1 MEEVKGRR
9 GEGGCQ
15 RHRDVG
21 GGTDGASE
29 GVKQPEATNSP
40 AANCLQRTGQP
51 FEHFSS
57 GIVSRHFI
65 YVYLFTVSSSKK
77 DQRMERDRTK
87 RANNIFFRNINCT
100 IERVGGEDDKELPIA
115 LQIKR
120 GVWEKWFEVTPRH
133 ASGDV
138 GGALRG
144 EKRRS
149 LEMSLH
155 EYIDIPLEV
164 SLSLLFPGSS
174 RVSARLSWRMR
185 RSGREDET
193 RPMLPRWLGLVKWRC
208 SGAFEFCPRIDNDN
222 DEDDD
227 EDDDDIGGLT
237 GST

>member
-1 MEEVKGRR
+1 MLWEMEEVKGRR

-21 GGTDGASE
+21 GGTDG
-29 GVKQPEATNSP
+29 
-40 AANCLQRTGQP
+40 
-51 FEHFSS
+51 
-57 GIVSRHFI
+57 
-65 YVYLFTVSSSKK
+65 
-77 DQRMERDRTK
+77 
-87 RANNIFFRNINCT
+87 
-100 IERVGGEDDKELPIA
+100 
-115 LQIKR
+115 
-120 GVWEKWFEVTPRH
+120 
-133 ASGDV
+133 GDV

-164 SLSLLFPGSS
+164 SLSLLFPGST
-174 RVSARLSWRMR
+174 RVSARLFKESWRMR

-222 DEDDD
+222 DD

>member
-21 GGTDGASE
+21 GGTDGA
-29 GVKQPEATNSP
+29 
-40 AANCLQRTGQP
+40 
-51 FEHFSS
+51 
-57 GIVSRHFI
+57 
-65 YVYLFTVSSSKK
+65 
-77 DQRMERDRTK
+77 
-87 RANNIFFRNINCT
+87 
-100 IERVGGEDDKELPIA
+100 
-115 LQIKR
+115 
-120 GVWEKWFEVTPRH
+120 RH

-164 SLSLLFPGSS
+164 SLSLLFPGST
-174 RVSARLSWRMR
+174 RVSARLFKEWAGSQDRADERFSRSLVCYR
-185 RSGREDET
+185 RREDET

>member
-1 MEEVKGRR
+1 MEEVKERR

-21 GGTDGASE
+21 GGTDGA
-29 GVKQPEATNSP
+29 
-40 AANCLQRTGQP
+40 
-51 FEHFSS
+51 
-57 GIVSRHFI
+57 
-65 YVYLFTVSSSKK
+65 
-77 DQRMERDRTK
+77 
-87 RANNIFFRNINCT
+87 
-100 IERVGGEDDKELPIA
+100 
-115 LQIKR
+115 
-120 GVWEKWFEVTPRH
+120 RH

-164 SLSLLFPGSS
+164 SLPLLFPGST
-174 RVSARLSWRMR
+174 RVSARLFKEWAGSQDRADERFSRSLVCYRSQDARMK
-185 RSGREDET
+185 
-193 RPMLPRWLGLVKWRC
+193 LVRCSQDGWGSKWRC

-222 DEDDD
+222 DEDDN